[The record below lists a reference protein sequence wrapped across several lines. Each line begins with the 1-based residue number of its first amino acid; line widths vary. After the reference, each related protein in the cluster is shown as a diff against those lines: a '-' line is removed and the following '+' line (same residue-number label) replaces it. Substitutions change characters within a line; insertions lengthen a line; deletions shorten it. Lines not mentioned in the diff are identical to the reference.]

1 MNKSFHVECRE
12 FQAAK
17 GPIFEETVE
26 AIDAKAAKKLAA
38 AHAKEKGLHPTAF
51 IAVEVPTALV

>member
-26 AIDAKAAKKLAA
+26 AIDAKAANSAA